1 MTGAPLPIEQRLA
14 DPTTPF
20 VERLRILCGYVENAT
35 DTTVKVGQ
43 DDATRDWF
51 VNVGRSHYHGTSMEE
66 AFEQAFQDFR
76 NNPF

>member
-1 MTGAPLPIEQRLA
+1 MTDEPLPIEQRLT

-43 DDATRDWF
+43 DDATREWF
-51 VNVGRSHYHGTSMEE
+51 VNVGRFRYHDTSMEA